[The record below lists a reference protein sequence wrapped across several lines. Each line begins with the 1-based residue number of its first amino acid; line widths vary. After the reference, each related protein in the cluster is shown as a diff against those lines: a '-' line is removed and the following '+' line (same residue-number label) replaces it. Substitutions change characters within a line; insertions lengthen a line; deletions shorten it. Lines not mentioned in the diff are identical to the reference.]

1 MADLQ
6 ELAGLAGGSHHA
18 ARALERIRH
27 LFLAVHVLAGLEAVD
42 RVPRVPEVGGGDDDG
57 VECLLLVEHLA
68 VVVVAVDL
76 VLEPLEGVD
85 GAPLVVLRPDVA
97 HRTEA
102 QSGDAQHRFRQH
114 LALRPGAEKGDVDLL
129 QVGCRRRRRGRRL
142 HPSLLVAALFVPRV
156 AEEPQRRD
164 RGQAHE
170 QISPIELSRA
180 VGCRLRLPLA
190 LVVLASHR
198 SSPALLRGASPL
210 GLPYTLSRAPLR
222 RRAPFAWLTS
232 ASAKATARPRRSA
245 CGAKAGASLVRS

>member
-6 ELAGLAGGSHHA
+6 QLAGLAGGSHHA

-27 LFLAVHVLAGLEAVD
+27 FFLAVHVLAGLEAVD
-42 RVPRVPEVGGGDDDG
+42 RVPRVPEVGRGDDDG

-102 QSGDAQHRFRQH
+102 QSGDAQHRFRQD
-114 LALRPGAEKGDVDLL
+114 LALRPGAEKSDVDLL
-129 QVGCRRRRRGRRL
+129 QVGWRHRRRGRRL
-142 HPSLLVAALFVPRV
+142 RPSLLVAPLFVPRV
-156 AEEPQRRD
+156 AEQPQRRD

-170 QISPIELSRA
+170 QITPIELSRA
-180 VGCRLRLPLA
+180 VGCRLRLAFA

-198 SSPALLRGASPL
+198 
-210 GLPYTLSRAPLR
+210 
-222 RRAPFAWLTS
+222 
-232 ASAKATARPRRSA
+232 
-245 CGAKAGASLVRS
+245 